1 MKLRT
6 MSVSGSFYP
15 SSAGEIVA
23 MIDRFNAI
31 VAEHPEI
38 EERYNA
44 LTGRAV
50 IVPHAGWVYSGFTA
64 NIAHRIL
71 AQSGI
76 DTLLV
81 IGPSHRVGF
90 EGASLCT
97 YEHYQTP
104 LGELNMDTAL
114 IDALRGKFSL
124 ACLPEAHREHSTE
137 VQMPFI
143 KHYLPHVRIAELVYG
158 HAHPSA
164 IAPVI
169 EYVLGVKNSGV
180 VISTDLSHYYT
191 LEHAKRLDAVC
202 LEAIRS
208 ENPSL
213 LHRGCEACGIVGV
226 EAMLDV
232 AWRKG
237 LESVLLDYRTSADA
251 SGDRSRV
258 VGYASALF
266 RGV

>member
-15 SSAGEIVA
+15 ASAGEIVE

-31 VAEHPEI
+31 VAAHPDI
-38 EERYNA
+38 EERYDA
-44 LTGRAV
+44 LRGRAV
-50 IVPHAGWVYSGFTA
+50 IVPHAGWIYSGFTA

-71 AQSGI
+71 ARSGV

-90 EGASLCT
+90 EGSSLCG

-104 LGELNMDTAL
+104 LGELSMDIAL

-124 ACLPEAHREHSTE
+124 TCFPEAHREHSTE
-137 VQMPFI
+137 VQMPFV
-143 KHYLPHVRIAELVYG
+143 KHYLPNVRIAELVYG
-158 HAHPSA
+158 HTDPAS
-164 IAPVI
+164 IAPI
-169 EYVLGVKNSGV
+169 IDYVLGLKNGGV
-180 VISTDLSHYYT
+180 VISTDLSHYYP
-191 LEHAKRLDAVC
+191 LEQAKRLDAVC

-213 LHRGCEACGIVGV
+213 LHRGCEACGVIGV

-232 AWRKG
+232 ARRKG